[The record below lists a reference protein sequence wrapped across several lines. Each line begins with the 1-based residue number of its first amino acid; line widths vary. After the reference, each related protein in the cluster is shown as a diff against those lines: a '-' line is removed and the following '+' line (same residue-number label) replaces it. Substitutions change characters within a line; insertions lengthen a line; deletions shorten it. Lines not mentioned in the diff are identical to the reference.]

1 MIASNASSHRG
12 DTNATSNSL
21 LDLVRSRDEAAWRRM
36 TELYGPMIYHWCRT
50 AGLGPEDSADVLQD
64 VFRSVMLHIATFQ
77 KTDTSGSFRGWLWTV
92 TRNKIR
98 DLFKVRSGKAKAAG
112 GTDAHVR
119 LLELPAEEP
128 NEDSASTIAATSGL
142 THRAFE
148 IIRGEVKEKTWL
160 AFWRSTI
167 DEVAPAAVADELG
180 ITVESVWQA
189 KSRVLRRARQLLE

>member
-1 MIASNASSHRG
+1 
-12 DTNATSNSL
+12 
-21 LDLVRSRDEAAWRRM
+21 
-36 TELYGPMIYHWCRT
+36 MIYHWCRT
-50 AGLGPEDSADVLQD
+50 AGLGPEDSSDVLQD

-77 KTDTSGSFRGWLWTV
+77 KTDTSGSFRGWLWTI

-148 IIRGEVKEKTWL
+148 IIRGEVKENTWL